1 MKINIIIDNNQ
12 SPTIAKSLAPYFLLM
27 EIGEAIHLQDKYP
40 PDIPDIELIK
50 NLQNTGET
58 WLLISGDRQITRN
71 SAERHALNMAS
82 NVKLLLFKKS
92 LMTADLPTQIS
103 KIYGKIDEII
113 AMMQKPNPPKV
124 LTMTI
129 NGRIETLSI

>member
-12 SPTIAKSLAPYFLLM
+12 SPTIAKSLAPYFSLM
-27 EIGEAIHLQDKYP
+27 KIGEAIHLQDKYP

-50 NLQNTGET
+50 NLQSTGET
-58 WLLISGDRQITRN
+58 WLLISGDHRITKN
-71 SAERHALNMAS
+71 DAERYALNMAS

-92 LMTADLPTQIS
+92 LMTASLSTQIS

-129 NGRIETLSI
+129 NARIETLSI